1 MTETD
6 ELERKVRWLET
17 ENQKL
22 RDGLWDGY
30 FKAAL
35 SGNSL
40 LILGNDDLKR
50 AVQRAAMVADEAA
63 LHRGVAVP
71 DGAVLRK
78 LRGELGVAVS
88 FINDAMLVIETI
100 EGDDADERE
109 RLQLLV
115 EKMDRF
121 VCAVKVGL

>member
-1 MTETD
+1 MNEID
-6 ELERKVRWLET
+6 ELERQVRYWEG
-17 ENQKL
+17 ENRKL
-22 RDGLWDGY
+22 RLGLWDEY

-35 SGNSL
+35 SGLSSVAGSDPKK
-40 LILGNDDLKR
+40 I
-50 AVQRAAMVADEAA
+50 VERAALIADEAA
-63 LHRGVAVP
+63 ALRFAPEGN
-71 DGAVLRK
+71 GAKLRQV
-78 LRGELGVAVS
+78 RGELGVAVS
-88 FINDAMLVIETI
+88 FIDDAMRVIETI